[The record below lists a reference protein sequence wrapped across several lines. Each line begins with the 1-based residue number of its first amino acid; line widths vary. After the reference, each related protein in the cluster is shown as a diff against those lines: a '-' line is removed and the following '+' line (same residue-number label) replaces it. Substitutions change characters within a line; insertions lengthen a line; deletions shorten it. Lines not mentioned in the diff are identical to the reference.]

1 MSQRESQA
9 YPSPLV
15 SRGLAGL
22 AMAIGVMILALSG
35 RAMVEQQRLGQG
47 FWATEGEVVA
57 RRVQAL
63 GKRGYRPAVTYR
75 YRVGEALIRSD
86 RYAVYPGA
94 MSRAEAE
101 AILREYPQ
109 GKAVTVHF
117 NPDRPTEAYLVRHLR
132 FSPFAWALGG
142 VALAALGWWGA
153 RAATIMARR
162 KDPAA
167 LGRGLAL
174 AASASAAIWYLGGAL
189 VLWYFF
195 DNHQGPVTMN
205 VWAGIAAY
213 LLSGLI
219 TLIGVLRGR
228 QLASAQTP
236 RAVP

>member
-1 MSQRESQA
+1 MSQSESQA
-9 YPSPLV
+9 YSSPLV

-47 FWATEGEVVA
+47 FWTTEGEVVA

-63 GKRGYRPAVTYR
+63 GERGYRPAVTYR

-94 MSRAEAE
+94 MSRAQAE

-109 GKAVTVHF
+109 GKTVTVHF
-117 NPDRPTEAYLVRHLR
+117 NPDRPTQAYLVRHLR

-142 VALAALGWWGA
+142 VGLVALGWWGS

-162 KDPAA
+162 KDAAA

-174 AASASAAIWYLGGAL
+174 AAGAGATIWYLGGAL

-195 DNHQGPVTMN
+195 DNHQGPVTMA
-205 VWAGIAAY
+205 VWAVIAAY
-213 LLSGLI
+213 LLCGLI
-219 TLIGVLRGR
+219 TLVGVLRGWR
-228 QLASAQTP
+228 LPAAQP
-236 RAVP
+236 SRAAP